1 MKYTRYHGLG
11 NDYIVLRTQ
20 DLDAPL
26 TPHRV
31 VAICHRNFGV
41 GSDGIVLIDEANASG
56 ISVRI
61 LNPDGSE
68 AETSGNG
75 MRIAARALHDL
86 GVVAGDRFVMRAKG
100 DREIQAQ
107 IFNPQTLIQVSLGE
121 AKFLSSA
128 IPATGSEREIIAE
141 LLEVDGV
148 SLSIN
153 CVNVGNPHCVVLHSK
168 DCKDDV
174 LRFGPYLEHHPMFP
188 ERINV
193 QFAQVLNRKE
203 LGVEIW
209 ERGAGYTLASGS
221 SASAVACVA
230 RKQGLVDS
238 EVTVHMPGGDLA
250 ISIDDNWNLELAGPV
265 TKISSGDIAAEMYDG
280 GLPR

>member
-61 LNPDGSE
+61 FNPDGSE

-75 MRIAARALHDL
+75 MRIAARALYDM
-86 GVVAGDRFVMRAKG
+86 GVVAGEEFFMLAKG
-100 DREIQAQ
+100 VREIRAQ
-107 IFNPQTLIQVSLGE
+107 VFEPRTLIQVAIGRASFASNE
-121 AKFLSSA
+121 
-128 IPATGSEREIIAE
+128 IPATGSHRDIIEER
-141 LLEVDGV
+141 LEVDGV
-148 SLSIN
+148 SLAIN
-153 CVNVGNPHCVVLHSK
+153 CVNVGNPHCVILHSK

-174 LRFGPYLEHHPMFP
+174 LRFGPHLEQHAMFP

-193 QFAQVLNRKE
+193 QFARVISRKE
-203 LGVEIW
+203 LQVEIW

-230 RKQGLVDS
+230 RKQGLVDGD
-238 EVTVHMPGGDLA
+238 VTVHMPGGDLA
-250 ISIDDNWNLELAGPV
+250 ISIDEEFNVQLAGPV
-265 TKISSGDIAAEMYDG
+265 TKISSGDIASEMYDG
-280 GLPR
+280 GRPR